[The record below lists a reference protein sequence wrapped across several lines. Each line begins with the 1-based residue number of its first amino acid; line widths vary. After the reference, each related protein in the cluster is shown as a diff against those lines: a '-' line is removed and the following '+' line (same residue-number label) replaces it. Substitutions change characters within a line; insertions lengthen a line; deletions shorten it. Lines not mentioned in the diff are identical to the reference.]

1 MYSNACR
8 GLKVIKVIK
17 VIKGL
22 RDFLFFNPLTERK
35 RCAYN
40 QINTI

>member
-1 MYSNACR
+1 MYSKAFR
-8 GLKVIKVIK
+8 GLKVVKVIK

-22 RDFLFFNPLTERK
+22 RDFLFFNPLTEK
-35 RCAYN
+35 KSCAYN